1 LQSNEPPGRLNQS
14 RKFGD
19 SMAGSRH
26 QENAKTPSK
35 SIKHFEPGVSENWI
49 SIIKQVKS
57 SDRQEITQAYEKV
70 MPLVVEDWAHW
81 LLSKPKTRRL
91 PLIEQIAKHHGDSVG
106 DMVKRKL
113 TELHHASF
121 QNSAFQQSLAS
132 QKE

>member
-1 LQSNEPPGRLNQS
+1 MQSKEPLEPSSPS
-14 RKFGD
+14 RRSGG
-19 SMAGSRH
+19 STAGSRPL
-26 QENAKTPSK
+26 QSAKTPSK
-35 SIKHFEPGVSENWI
+35 NIKHFERGHSENWI
-49 SIIKQVKS
+49 SIIKQVTS
-57 SDRQEITQAYEKV
+57 SDRQEIAAAYEKV

-121 QNSAFQQSLAS
+121 QNSAFQQSPTYR
-132 QKE
+132 

>member
-1 LQSNEPPGRLNQS
+1 MQSKERQEPSSPSKRS
-14 RKFGD
+14 GD
-19 SMAGSRH
+19 STAGSRP
-26 QENAKTPSK
+26 QPNAKTPSK
-35 SIKHFEPGVSENWI
+35 NIKHFEHGHSENWLL
-49 SIIKQVKS
+49 IIKEVKS
-57 SDRQEITQAYEKV
+57 SDRQEIAAAYEKV

-121 QNSAFQQSLAS
+121 QNYASQQSPTS
-132 QKE
+132 RKE

>member
-1 LQSNEPPGRLNQS
+1 MQSKEPPGRLSPS
-14 RKFGD
+14 RKSGD
-19 SMAGSRH
+19 SMVGSRP
-26 QENAKTPSK
+26 QPNAKTPSK
-35 SIKHFEPGVSENWI
+35 NIKHFERGHSENWL
-49 SIIKQVKS
+49 SIIKEVKS
-57 SDRQEITQAYEKV
+57 SDRQEIAAAYEKV

-121 QNSAFQQSLAS
+121 QN
-132 QKE
+132 

>member
-1 LQSNEPPGRLNQS
+1 
-14 RKFGD
+14 
-19 SMAGSRH
+19 MAGSRH

>member
-1 LQSNEPPGRLNQS
+1 MQSKERPEPSSPWKRS
-14 RKFGD
+14 GD
-19 SMAGSRH
+19 STAGSRP
-26 QENAKTPSK
+26 QPNAKTPSK
-35 SIKHFEPGVSENWI
+35 NIKHFERGHSENWL
-49 SIIKQVKS
+49 SIIKEVKS
-57 SDRQEITQAYEKV
+57 SDRQEIAAAYEKV

-121 QNSAFQQSLAS
+121 QNSAFQQYPTSR
-132 QKE
+132 KE